1 MSAKKHRTGILY
13 RVIAANSRI
22 LCKFFAKAIQHPDEN
37 KKPDRLYRRG
47 IPRPVIETA
56 IIIMAAS
63 AILSCSPISNW
74 MSARIPWVQALVDTA
89 GMVLVY
95 YAYLRGMKPL
105 QHRLQCRGFC
115 P

>member
-1 MSAKKHRTGILY
+1 MKTKNRTDYID
-13 RVIAANSRI
+13 S
-22 LCKFFAKAIQHPDEN
+22 
-37 KKPDRLYRRG
+37 G
-47 IPRPVIETA
+47 IPRSVIETA

-95 YAYLRGMKPL
+95 YAYHSRNETLAASASMPWVLSLNVSESRCLP
-105 QHRLQCRGFC
+105 
-115 P
+115 